1 MEKQRQ
7 FTTRSL
13 RFESLETRQLLAG
26 INLYHNT
33 LEPLD
38 VNDDSYVAPIDAM
51 IIINQL
57 NGAAAVDLDAEGDLP
72 PGFTGFVDVD
82 NDMVLS
88 PADALKV
95 INGLNRNAPT
105 VDQSITI
112 TGSDVEALLDRA
124 SAASSTSADA
134 IVAIVDRGGAILGVR
149 VGTNIN
155 MDNATEVFAIDGAV
169 AKARTAAFFA
179 NQGAPLTSRTIRM
192 ISQSTITQREVEAN
206 PNIKDPDPEVVLRIR
221 GPGTVAPIG
230 TGAHFPPGVMFTPT
244 VDLFD
249 IEHTN
254 RDSILHPG
262 VNGIRDETDT
272 LLPYRFNIA
281 SERLVPDPDDPNNF
295 VKLVPE
301 GSEIYAPESY
311 GFQSG
316 RLPLAQSRGIA
327 TLPGGIPLYKN
338 GQLTGGIGVFFPGP
352 DGYAT
357 HEQGFTTVYGNNV
370 KTGPVSVNASRTEVL
385 QAAVDRTNAP
395 KVLEAE
401 WIAFAAA
408 GGSSDAGARVDF
420 LPVAPPEPDPPILPP
435 PPPPPPP
442 PPLPPVPLF
451 DLPFGRIDLV
461 GITLEVIGPNPTAND
476 ARAGLDQIMDLQEE
490 LAPGNITNADGT
502 PLNNEIVGTDPVGG
516 NLFSAGGTEVPD
528 QWLVMPQA
536 GKIHTPIDLTG
547 SPVTTQITQQDVE
560 TIINNSIARANEVR
574 AGIRL
579 LPDGT
584 PGARTRMVFAVA
596 DYDGEILGLYRMPDA
611 TYFSIAVAVAK
622 ARNMAYY
629 NSATEVNQV
638 DLCHADQLGKAH
650 TNRTFRFLADPRFP
664 DGIDFA
670 DAGCFSILND
680 PGIDPITAENIAGP
694 TKSSEFQSVLGFTR
708 FNPERNFHR
717 QSNATTSLNEN
728 GVVFFPGSAPL
739 YKSAALT
746 GGFGVS
752 GDGVDQDDVVAAAG
766 AVGFEPPAGLT
777 VDHIKIDGVSLPYQ
791 KFLRNPLG

>member
-1 MEKQRQ
+1 MEKQRRIA
-7 FTTRSL
+7 TRSL
-13 RFESLETRQLLAG
+13 RFETLETRQLLAG
-26 INLYHNT
+26 INLYHNA

-38 VNDDSYVAPIDAM
+38 VNDDTFVAPIDAI

-57 NGAAAVDLDAEGDLP
+57 NGGQAIDLDAEGDLP

-88 PADALKV
+88 PADALNV
-95 INGLNRNAPT
+95 INGLNRTAPV

-112 TGSDVEALLDRA
+112 TESDVKALLDRA

-155 MDNATEVFAIDGAV
+155 MNEATLVFAIDGAV

-206 PNIKDPDPEVVLRIR
+206 PNITDPNSVIR

-230 TGAHFPPGVMFTPT
+230 AGAHFPPGVMFTPT

-262 VNGIRDETDT
+262 VDGIRDATDV
-272 LLPYRFNIA
+272 LLPYRFNIDP
-281 SERLVPDPDDPNNF
+281 SQVPA
-295 VKLVPE
+295 
-301 GSEIYAPESY
+301 GQEIYAPESY

-327 TLPGGIPLYKN
+327 TLPGGVPLFKN
-338 GQLTGGIGVFFPGP
+338 GNLTGGIGVFFPGP

-357 HEQGFTTVYGNNV
+357 HEQGFTTEYGNNV
-370 KTGPVSVNASRTEVL
+370 KTGPVSINASRTEVL
-385 QAAVDRTNAP
+385 QATVDRTNAP

-408 GGSSDAGARVDF
+408 GGSSAAGESVPTLNGIA
-420 LPVAPPEPDPPILPP
+420 PV
-435 PPPPPPP
+435 
-442 PPLPPVPLF
+442 VGF

-461 GITLEVIGPNPTAND
+461 GITLEVVGPNPTAAD
-476 ARAGLDQIMDLQEE
+476 PRAGLTQITELGSQLSLGNPANGVDQIIGSD
-490 LAPGNITNADGT
+490 NTGT
-502 PLNNEIVGTDPVGG
+502 SILY
-516 NLFSAGGTEVPD
+516 AGGTQVPD

-536 GKIHTPIDLTG
+536 GKLHALTDENGNPILDSMG
-547 SPVTTQITQQDVE
+547 NPVTAQITQQDVE

-579 LPDGT
+579 LADGT
-584 PGARTRMVFAVA
+584 PGARTRMVFAIA
-596 DYDGEILGLYRMPDA
+596 DFDGEILGLYRMPDA

-629 NSATEVNQV
+629 NSAAEVNPV
-638 DLCHADQLGKAH
+638 DLCDPNQLGKAH

-694 TKSSEFQSVLGFTR
+694 SPSSDFQSVLGFTR

-717 QSNATTSLNEN
+717 QSDATTSLNEN
-728 GVVFFPGSAPL
+728 GVVFFPGAAPL
-739 YKSAALT
+739 YKSAALI
-746 GGFGVS
+746 GGLGVS

-766 AVGFEPPAGLT
+766 ALGFEPPTGLT
-777 VDHIKIDGVSLPYQ
+777 VDNIKIDGVPLPYQ

>member
-1 MEKQRQ
+1 MGKQRRSR
-7 FTTRSL
+7 TRSL
-13 RFESLETRQLLAG
+13 RLESLETRQLLAG
-26 INLYHNT
+26 INAYHNT
-33 LEPLD
+33 FEPLD
-38 VNDDSYVAPIDAM
+38 VNDDSYVAPIDAV

-57 NGAAAVDLDAEGDLP
+57 NGSASVDLDVEGDLP
-72 PGFTGFVDVD
+72 AGFVGFVDVD

-88 PADALKV
+88 PADALNV
-95 INGLNRNAPT
+95 INGLNRNSPVVT
-105 VDQSITI
+105 QLHTI
-112 TGSDVEALLDRA
+112 TESDVNALLDRA
-124 SAASSTSADA
+124 SIASNSSSDA

-155 MDNATEVFAIDGAV
+155 MDEPTLVFAIDGAV

-179 NQGAPLTSRTIRM
+179 NEGAPLTSRTIRM

-206 PNIKDPDPEVVLRIR
+206 PNVTNPDSVIR

-262 VNGIRDETDT
+262 VDGIRDATDE
-272 LLPYRFNIA
+272 LLPYRFNIDP
-281 SERLVPDPDDPNNF
+281 SHVPA
-295 VKLVPE
+295 
-301 GSEIYAPESY
+301 GQEIYAPESY

-338 GQLTGGIGVFFPGP
+338 GNLTGGIGVFFPGP

-357 HEQGFTTVYGNNV
+357 HEQGFTTFYGNNA
-370 KTGPVSVNASRTEVL
+370 KTGPIPSNASRTEVL

-401 WIAFAAA
+401 WIAFAAT
-408 GGSSDAGARVDF
+408 GGSNAAGESVPTLAG
-420 LPVAPPEPDPPILPP
+420 VAPVEG
-435 PPPPPPP
+435 
-442 PPLPPVPLF
+442 F
-451 DLPFGRIDLV
+451 DLPFGRLDLV
-461 GITLEVIGPNPTAND
+461 GITLEVVGPNPTAAD
-476 ARAGLDQIMDLQEE
+476 PRAGLTQITELGSQLSLGDLANGIDQSIGSD
-490 LAPGNITNADGT
+490 NT
-502 PLNNEIVGTDPVGG
+502 G
-516 NLFSAGGTEVPD
+516 NLIFYAGGTAVPE

-536 GKIHTPIDLTG
+536 GKLHALTDENGDPILDSMG
-547 SPVTTQITQQDVE
+547 NPVTSQITQQDVE
-560 TIINNSIARANEVR
+560 TIIQNSIDQANAVR

-579 LPDGT
+579 QADGT
-584 PGARTRMVFAVA
+584 PGARTRMVFAIA
-596 DYDGEILGLYRMPDA
+596 DFDGGILGLYRMPDA

-629 NSATEVNQV
+629 NSATEVNPV
-638 DLCHADQLGKAH
+638 DLCDANQLGKAH

-670 DAGCFSILND
+670 EAGCFSILND
-680 PGIDPITAENIAGP
+680 PGIDPLTAENIAGP
-694 TKSSEFQSVLGFTR
+694 IPASDFQSVLGFTR
-708 FNPERNFHR
+708 FNPERNFRR
-717 QSNATTSLNEN
+717 QSNAVTSLNEN
-728 GVVFFPGSAPL
+728 GVVFFPGAAPL
-739 YKSAALT
+739 YKSAALV
-746 GGFGVS
+746 GGLGVS

-766 AVGFEPPAGLT
+766 ALGFAPPIGLT
-777 VDHIKIDGVSLPYQ
+777 VDNVKIDGVSLPYH

>member
-1 MEKQRQ
+1 
-7 FTTRSL
+7 
-13 RFESLETRQLLAG
+13 
-26 INLYHNT
+26 
-33 LEPLD
+33 
-38 VNDDSYVAPIDAM
+38 
-51 IIINQL
+51 
-57 NGAAAVDLDAEGDLP
+57 
-72 PGFTGFVDVD
+72 
-82 NDMVLS
+82 
-88 PADALKV
+88 ADALNV
-95 INGLNRNAPT
+95 INGLNLNAP
-105 VDQSITI
+105 VVNQSITI
-112 TGSDVEALLDRA
+112 TESDVKALLDRA
-124 SAASSTSADA
+124 SAASSTTADA

-155 MDNATEVFAIDGAV
+155 MNEATLVFAIDGAV

-179 NQGAPLTSRTIRM
+179 NEGAPLTSRTVRM

-206 PNIKDPDPEVVLRIR
+206 PNITDPNSVIR

-262 VNGIRDETDT
+262 ANGIREATDA
-272 LLPYRFNIA
+272 LLPYRFNIDPA
-281 SERLVPDPDDPNNF
+281 QVPS
-295 VKLVPE
+295 
-301 GSEIYAPESY
+301 GQEIYAPESY

-327 TLPGGIPLYKN
+327 TLPGGVPLYKN
-338 GQLTGGIGVFFPGP
+338 GQITGGIGVFFPGS

-357 HEQGFTTVYGNNV
+357 HEQGFTTEYGNNV

-408 GGSSDAGARVDF
+408 GGSSAAGASVPT
-420 LPVAPPEPDPPILPP
+420 LNGVAP
-435 PPPPPPP
+435 
-442 PPLPPVPLF
+442 VVGF

-461 GITLEVIGPNPTAND
+461 GITLEVVGPNPTAAD
-476 ARAGLDQIMDLQEE
+476 PRAGLTQITELGSQLSLGNPANGVDQIIGSD
-490 LAPGNITNADGT
+490 NTGT
-502 PLNNEIVGTDPVGG
+502 SI
-516 NLFSAGGTEVPD
+516 FYAGGTQVPD

-536 GKIHTPIDLTG
+536 GKVHTTFDVDGNPILE
-547 SPVTTQITQQDVE
+547 QITQQDVE
-560 TIINNSIARANEVR
+560 TIINNSIAQANEVR

-579 LPDGT
+579 LADGT

-596 DYDGEILGLYRMPDA
+596 DLDGEILGLYRMPDA

-629 NSATEVNQV
+629 NSAAEVNPV
-638 DLCHADQLGKAH
+638 DLCDTNQLGKAH

-664 DGIDFA
+664 DGIDSA

-694 TKSSEFQSVLGFTR
+694 TPSSDFQSVLGFTR

-728 GVVFFPGSAPL
+728 GVVFFPGASPL
-739 YKSAALT
+739 YKSAALI
-746 GGFGVS
+746 GGLGVS

-766 AVGFEPPAGLT
+766 ALGFEPPTELT
-777 VDHIKIDGVSLPYQ
+777 VDNIKIDGVSLPYQ